1 MEFNG
6 TFTIED
12 ATIEEVW
19 LALSDREMVK
29 RCLTGCRFLVPVE
42 DADDVDFDALA
53 ETVSDEDEEVPVLPE
68 ADPETVSERSF
79 EEGASYAALIQV
91 GVGSVKP
98 TFKSIVTIEEREF
111 PTMTASGRG
120 SDSSNSFEMN
130 SGMKLVETDDGG
142 VTVEWWSNAQVFGR
156 LAQMGQRVLN
166 PVTNRVVNQFFTKL
180 ENRLNEVE
188 EPTGLRGRIRDLV

>member
-19 LALSDREMVK
+19 LALSDRVMVE
-29 RCLTGCRFLVPVE
+29 RCLTGCRFLVEIE
-42 DADDVDFDALA
+42 DTEDVDFDALA
-53 ETVSDEDEEVPVLPE
+53 AEIPDEKPPVLPE
-68 ADPETVSERSF
+68 ADPETVAERSF
-79 EEGASYAALIQV
+79 EEGASYAALLQV

-98 TFKSIVTIEEREF
+98 TFESIVTIEEREF
-111 PTMTASGRG
+111 PTMVATGRG

-130 SGMKLVETDDGG
+130 SGMKLTETDDGD
-142 VTVEWWSNAQVFGR
+142 VTVEWWADAEVFGR

-180 ENRLNEVE
+180 ENQLNGDEA
-188 EPTGLRGRIRDLV
+188 PTGLRGRIRDLV